1 MKGSK
6 QGGRPGSVSKQLH
19 SALWRTVI
27 VTVLVFLFILISMN
41 VLANKI
47 TAQTELYQIFNQLFA
62 QAEQVERDMFNM
74 QYTGAEAERQACWE
88 SLRRLTAEAEAMRA
102 LCPSRAVEDLYHHVG
117 TYVETA
123 GRALDVRAGGS
134 GSWGAYAHQQYVGNL
149 LQERYSRVYESV
161 SDTYAL
167 RLAYYKRLQAICL
180 VISLLMGSAYLV
192 AATWNI
198 TAIARRFT
206 APVTALAE
214 AARRVNLGELETP
227 ALPTGENNE
236 LGLLIDTFDSML
248 ARIRSQMLDLQDK
261 YRIESQLREQE
272 VGNLK
277 LKSRVQQMQYQMLC
291 AQINPHFLFNALGS
305 VSATAY
311 CENAEKTAALCTSLA
326 SFLRYALRDLNRTI
340 TVQDEVE
347 NVKDY
352 LFIQQMRY
360 GSDIYVDVN
369 IESGCDA
376 AALPSMVLQPLVE
389 NAFVHGWQTH
399 EGSGTERYIG
409 ITVYR
414 AEDCVCLSVFD
425 NGCGM
430 PPAKVNELNS
440 ILEQE
445 DDTVGESIGVY
456 NVLRRL
462 QIFCGGSL
470 RYRFAS
476 KPGEFTE
483 VTIQLPDRKGEPCTG
498 C

>member
-1 MKGSK
+1 MKGSA
-6 QGGRPGSVSKQLH
+6 QGGKPGSVSKQLH

-27 VTVLVFLFILISMN
+27 VTVLVFLFIVISMN
-41 VLANKI
+41 VLAHKI
-47 TAQTELYQIFNQLFA
+47 TAQTELFQTFNRLFA
-62 QAEQVERDMFNM
+62 QAEQVERDLFDM
-74 QYTGAEAERQACWE
+74 QYTGADEERRNCRE
-88 SLRRLTAEAEAMRA
+88 SLRRLMADAAAMRA
-102 LCPSRAVEDLYHHVG
+102 LCPTRTVEDLYHHVG
-117 TYVETA
+117 TYAEAA
-123 GRALDVRAGGS
+123 GRALEVRAGGDS
-134 GSWGAYAHQQYVGNL
+134 DWSAYANQQYLGNL
-149 LQERYSRVYESV
+149 LQERYSGVYESV

-167 RLAYYKRLQAICL
+167 RLAYYKRLQIICL
-180 VISLLMGSAYLV
+180 VISLVVGAAYLFV
-192 AATWNI
+192 ATWNI
-198 TAIARRFT
+198 TAVSRRFT

-227 ALPTGENNE
+227 ALPVGGNNE
-236 LGLLIDTFDSML
+236 IGLLIDTFDSML

-261 YRIESQLREQE
+261 YRIETQLREQE
-272 VGNLK
+272 MGNLK

-326 SFLRYALRDLNRTI
+326 RFLRYVLRDLDRTI
-340 TVQDEVE
+340 TVRDEVK
-347 NVKDY
+347 NVQDY

-369 IESGCDA
+369 IEPGCET

-399 EGSGTERYIG
+399 EGSGAERYIG

-414 AEDCVCLSVFD
+414 AGGCVCLSVFD

-430 PPAKVNELNS
+430 PPDKLDELNR

-470 RYRFAS
+470 GYRFAS

-483 VTIQLPDRKGEPCTG
+483 VTIQLPDRKGESCTD